1 VPDQNELI
9 ELNRD
14 LKARN
19 SELSRDL
26 GLAQRAI
33 KSAQDEAAS
42 VKGLEDEIH
51 NLKSELAVERAQNAS
66 LAKAAGDADLSASQ
80 VQKRADAFLA
90 IREALSVK

>member
-14 LKARN
+14 LKARC

-26 GLAQRAI
+26 GLAHRAV
-33 KSAQDEAAS
+33 KAAQDEAAALAPLS
-42 VKGLEDEIH
+42 DANAELEAEIKD
-51 NLKSELAVERAQNAS
+51 LRKQLAASE
-66 LAKAAGDADLSASQ
+66 KAAGDADLAASQ
-80 VQKRADAFLA
+80 IQKRADAFLA